1 MINHNHSRPYTRQC
15 LRQKNRFSLTQSRF
29 RLFANTI
36 MIARKNKIS
45 WKSHPRRKKLP
56 AFPNYCFMFFFLN
69 FSSFH
74 VNLNIYVLWE
84 NILSVL
90 FKKIYLRLA
99 WLKFN
104 KMFFFILLIICG
116 FFLFFFPK
124 KYIFY
129 WLLYKIYKLSILF
142 YIHML
147 GFALSAKKT

>member
-90 FKKIYLRLA
+90 FKNFYLRLA

-104 KMFFFILLIICG
+104 KCFFYSSYHLWIFFF
-116 FFLFFFPK
+116 FSK

-129 WLLYKIYKLSILF
+129 WHLYKIYKLSILF